1 MTLGR
6 IYGILFLNQNERLRK
21 MLYDV
26 VIVGCG
32 PAGISA
38 SLYVARAGLK
48 CVVIGKDGGALAKA
62 EKIENYYGL
71 ETVISGSELVEIGKK
86 QAEKLGVALISDEVV
101 GVNWDGN
108 YKVET
113 ISGEFSGKALILAV
127 GSQRN
132 KAKIEGISDFEGQG
146 VSYCAVCDAFFFRNK
161 TVAVLGNSEYAKHE
175 LNELLPVAAKAY
187 LLTDGKNAEFTPES
201 DIEVRTEPIKR
212 LFGDGKLSG
221 VEFENGEKIEIDGLF
236 VALGTAGAA
245 DLARKIGAV
254 TENNRIVV
262 DEKMATNIP
271 GLFAAG
277 DCVGGVLQVSVAVG
291 EGAKAALSAIEFA
304 RKN

>member
-1 MTLGR
+1 
-6 IYGILFLNQNERLRK
+6 

-26 VIVGCG
+26 IIVGCG

-38 SLYVARAGLK
+38 SLYVARAGMK
-48 CVVIGKDGGALAKA
+48 CLIIGKDGGALEKA

-71 ETVISGSELVEIGKK
+71 EIPVSGAELIEIGKN
-86 QAEKLGVALISDEVV
+86 QAKKLGVELISDEVV
-101 GVNWDGN
+101 GINWDGN
-108 YKVET
+108 YQVET
-113 ISGEFSGKALILAV
+113 ISGVFSGKAVILAV
-127 GSQRN
+127 GSPRN
-132 KAKIEGISDFEGQG
+132 KVKIEGISEFEGQG

-187 LLTDGKNAEFTPES
+187 LLTNGKNAEFAPNENVE
-201 DIEVRTEPIKR
+201 IRTETVKK
-212 LFGDGKLSG
+212 LFGNGKLEG
-221 VEFENGEKIEIDGLF
+221 IELENGEKIAVDGLF

-245 DLARKIGAV
+245 DLARKVGAE
-254 TENNRIVV
+254 TENNRIVA
-262 DEKMATNIP
+262 DEKMKTNLP

-277 DCVGGVLQVSVAVG
+277 DCIGGVLQVSVAVG
-291 EGAKAALSAIEFA
+291 EGAKAALSAIEFV